1 MRLTHFFIDRPRFA
15 TVLSIFVTLFGLGAL
30 AILPVAQYPE
40 IVPPTV
46 KVTASYPGA
55 SAETVAR
62 TVATPLEQEINGVE
76 NMLYMGSQST
86 GDGNLTI
93 TVTFEIGTDLNI
105 AQMLTQNRV
114 QDALS
119 RLPEDVQR
127 LSVQVRKAIPSILM
141 AVHLYSPDE
150 SRDTLYLSN
159 YATLHVKDVLARLQG
174 VGDVQF
180 QGARQYSMRIWL
192 DPDRVAAYNLSAND
206 VLSALRA
213 QNLQVSAG
221 ILNQPPAPSDEA
233 YQINVEALG
242 RLSTPEQFADIV
254 LKSDSRGRVT
264 RVRDVGRVEVGAA
277 DYGSTAYMDRSNAAA
292 LLVYAEPG
300 ANSLT
305 VEHEVLSKMEELK
318 KDFPPGVDA
327 TIVYDPN
334 IFIAKSIK
342 EVVVTIFVAILL
354 VVGVV
359 FLFLQSWRAT
369 IIPVVAIPVSLV
381 GTFTVLSAFGI
392 SLNNLSLFGLVLAV
406 GIVVDDAIVVVENVE
421 RNMRAG
427 MSTLEAAHRTMD
439 EVGGALI
446 SIALT
451 LCAVFV
457 PSAFLSGISGLFFR
471 QFAVTIA
478 ASTVISCF
486 VSLTLSPALC
496 AVLFKAHYEHDL
508 SGAGLARRLLYGA
521 FDRFNRG
528 FERLSFG
535 YGNLTRR
542 LVRGVTIVL
551 VAYAGL
557 IGVAGVEFSKTP
569 TGFIPEQDQGYLINV
584 VQLPPGAALYR
595 TEMVVRRGID
605 IILGTKGVEHVAP
618 FAGLDAT
625 TFTVASN
632 AATIFS
638 GLPSLYNHELPGV
651 SANTVLADLRQR
663 LSVIKDAYVLTIPP
677 PPVQGLGS
685 TGGFKMMLEDRASL
699 GSQAL
704 VHAAN
709 ALVDAANKDPDF
721 ARVFTL
727 FNAGS
732 PSVYADIDR
741 VKAEKVGLT
750 PTDVFSTLQVYL
762 GSQYVND
769 FNYLGRTY
777 EVFVQ
782 ADGKFRRTPQ
792 DMTRLKVRNASG
804 EMVPIGTVAQ
814 PRDTTI
820 AYRVPRYNL
829 FPAAEVQGVAAPGVA
844 TGTALRRME
853 ELAHQ
858 VLPRGIG
865 FEWTDLAFQQ
875 QQRGTPTIL
884 VFGAAALFVFLVLVA
899 QYESWK
905 LPLAIVLIVPM
916 CLLASVTGLVARG
929 MPIDILAQIG
939 FVVLV
944 GLAAKNAILIVE
956 FARQKQEDGVA
967 SGEAAVH
974 AASTRLRPILMTSFS
989 FILGVAP
996 LAVASGAGAEMRQS
1010 LGTAVLFG
1018 MLGVTGFGLLFTPAF
1033 YKFVRSLG
1041 RRGEQRNSECDQY
1054 TARQQSMTRPAGL

>member
-15 TVLSIFVTLFGLGAL
+15 TVLSIFVTLLGLGAL

-46 KVTASYPGA
+46 QITTSYPGA
-55 SAETVAR
+55 SADTVAR
-62 TVATPLEQEINGVE
+62 TVATPLEQQINGVE
-76 NMLYMGSQST
+76 NMLYLASQST

-93 TVTFEIGTDLNI
+93 TVTFRIGTDLNV
-105 AQMLTQNRV
+105 ALNLTQNRV

-127 LSVQVRKAIPSILM
+127 LGVQVRKSTPSILL
-141 AVHLYSPDE
+141 AVHLYSPDK

-159 YATLHVKDVLARLQG
+159 YATLHIKDALARLQG

-180 QGARQYSMRIWL
+180 QGAREYAMRIWL
-192 DPDRVAAYNLSAND
+192 DPDKVATHDLNAAE

-221 ILNQPPAPSDEA
+221 ILNQPPSAGDEA
-233 YQINVEALG
+233 YQINVETLG
-242 RLSTPEQFADIV
+242 RLTTPDQFADIIV
-254 LKSDSRGRVT
+254 KSDAQGRVT
-264 RVRDVGRVEVGAA
+264 RVRDIGRVEVGAA
-277 DYGSTAYMDRSNAAA
+277 DYGSTAYMDHANAAT
-292 LLVYAEPG
+292 LLIYAEPG
-300 ANSLT
+300 ANSLA
-305 VEHEVLSKMEELK
+305 VEHEVLGEIDSLK
-318 KDFPPGVDA
+318 KDFPAGVDS
-327 TIVYDPN
+327 IIIYDPTT
-334 IFIAKSIK
+334 FIQKSVN
-342 EVVVTIFVAILL
+342 EVIVTIFIAILL

-359 FLFLQSWRAT
+359 FVFLQSWRAT
-369 IIPVVAIPVSLV
+369 IIPVIAIPVSLI
-381 GTFTVLSAFGI
+381 GTFTILAAAGI

-421 RNMRAG
+421 RNMRDG
-427 MSTLEAAHRTMD
+427 MSPLEAAHRTMD

-446 SIALT
+446 AIALT

-457 PSAFLSGISGLFFR
+457 PSAFLSGITGLFFR
-471 QFAVTIA
+471 QFAVTIS

-496 AVLFKAHYEHDL
+496 AVLFKPHYQHDD
-508 SGAGLARRLLYGA
+508 SHANRATRLLHGA

-528 FERLSFG
+528 FDRLSSG
-535 YGNLTRR
+535 YGGLTRR
-542 LVRGVTIVL
+542 LVRATAVVL
-551 VAYAGL
+551 VVYVGL
-557 IGVAGVEFSKTP
+557 IGVAGLEFASTP
-569 TGFIPEQDQGYLINV
+569 TGYIPEQDQGYLINV
-584 VQLPPGAALYR
+584 IQLPPGSTLNR
-595 TEMVVRRGID
+595 TEKVVQRGID

-638 GLPSLYNHELPGV
+638 GLPSLYNHEIEGV
-651 SANTVLADLRQR
+651 TANTVLADLRKR
-663 LSVIKDAYVLTIPP
+663 LSVVKDAFVLTIPP

-685 TGGFKMMLEDRASL
+685 AGGFKMMLEDRAGL
-699 GSQAL
+699 GSAAL
-704 VHAAN
+704 VKAAR
-709 ALVDAANKDPDF
+709 ALVAAANKDPDF
-721 ARVFTL
+721 AGAFTL
-727 FNAGS
+727 FNSGS

-741 VKAEKVGLT
+741 LKAEKVGLT

-769 FNYLGRTY
+769 FNYLGRSY
-777 EVFVQ
+777 EVVVQ
-782 ADGKFRRTPQ
+782 GDGQFRHTPE
-792 DMTRLKVRNASG
+792 DISRLKARNTAG

-814 PRDTTI
+814 LKDNTI
-820 AYRVPRYNL
+820 PYRVPRYNL

-844 TGTALRRME
+844 TGTALHRME
-853 ELAHQ
+853 ELAHE
-858 VLPRGIG
+858 VLPKGIA
-865 FEWTDLAFQQ
+865 FEWTDLAYQQ
-875 QQRGTPTIL
+875 QQKGTPTLL

-916 CLLASVTGLVARG
+916 CLLASVTGLLFRG
-929 MPIDILAQIG
+929 MSIDILAQIG

-956 FARQKQEDGVA
+956 FARQKQDEDGVTA
-967 SGEAAVH
+967 GEASVH
-974 AASTRLRPILMTSFS
+974 AARTRLRPILMTSFA
-989 FILGVAP
+989 FILGVVP
-996 LAVASGAGAEMRQS
+996 LAVATGAGAEMRQS

-1033 YKFVRSLG
+1033 YTFIRRLG
-1041 RRGEQRNSECDQY
+1041 RKEQ
-1054 TARQQSMTRPAGL
+1054 A